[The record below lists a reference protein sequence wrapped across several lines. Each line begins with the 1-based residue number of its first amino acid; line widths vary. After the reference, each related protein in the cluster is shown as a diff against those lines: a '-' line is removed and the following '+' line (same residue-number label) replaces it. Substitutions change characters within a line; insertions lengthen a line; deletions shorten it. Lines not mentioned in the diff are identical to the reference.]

1 MARPALVRVGN
12 LRLMAIP
19 ATLVRLSPT
28 VFEKS
33 PAVGRDDVADCE
45 HTGAL
50 RTRACRV
57 TEYIKNARH
66 VPPSPH
72 AVREMM
78 PALFDHLREDI
89 APFARFV
96 SERVSAPA

>member
-33 PAVGRDDVADCE
+33 PAVGRDDVADQI
-45 HTGAL
+45 T
-50 RTRACRV
+50 RTMRMAGYV
-57 TEYIKNARH
+57 VSKTN
-66 VPPSPH
+66 
-72 AVREMM
+72 
-78 PALFDHLREDI
+78 
-89 APFARFV
+89 PFANTPV
-96 SERVSAPA
+96 HSAHARVA